1 MAFENLTARL
11 GEVFRRLRGKGKL
24 TEADVNEALREVR
37 VALLEA
43 DVNLKVTRDL
53 IARVR
58 ERAVGEEVM
67 ASLTPA
73 QTVLKIVYE
82 EMTRVLGGKTSRLDL
97 GGNPPVPVMLVGLH
111 GSGKTTTAGKLA
123 VFLSKQGRFP
133 LLVATDV
140 YRPAAPRQLEVVAG
154 QARVPF
160 FFLPGAPPVAI
171 ARRGLEQARHQG
183 RDVVLI
189 DTAGR
194 LQVDEELM
202 AELVEMK
209 AAVAPRECLLVVDAM
224 TGQEAVNVARSF
236 HEQLG
241 LTGVILTKLDGDAR
255 GGAALSVQAVTGC
268 PVKLVGVGERLDAL
282 EPFHP
287 DRMASRILGMGDLAS
302 LVEKAEA
309 AVEAERI
316 RELERRIRT
325 QEFTLDDYLE
335 QLKQVRRM
343 GPLDQLLGL
352 IPGLGRA
359 VPQVQVDEKDL
370 VRTEAIICSMTREE
384 RRDPSIIG
392 ASRKR
397 RIAAGSGTTVQDV
410 NRVLKGYEQARRL
423 LRQLPDME
431 KSMKRGGGRL
441 WR

>member
-11 GEVFRRLRGKGKL
+11 GDVFRRLRGKGKL

-43 DVNLKVTRDL
+43 DVNLKVVRDL
-53 IARVR
+53 VARVR

-82 EMTRVLGGKTSRLDL
+82 EMTRILGGKASRLDL
-97 GGNPPVPVMLVGLH
+97 GGNSPVPIMLVGLH

-123 VFLSKQGRFP
+123 LTLRKQGRFP

-140 YRPAAPRQLEVVAG
+140 YRPAAPRQLEVVAQ
-154 QARVPF
+154 QAQVPF
-160 FFLPGAPPVAI
+160 FFLPGASPLVI
-171 ARRGLEQARHQG
+171 ARRGLEHARQTG
-183 RDVVLI
+183 RDVVLV

-194 LQVDEELM
+194 LQVDTELM
-202 AELVEMK
+202 AELQDMK
-209 AAVAPRECLLVVDAM
+209 AALGPRECLLVVDAM
-224 TGQEAVNVARSF
+224 TGQEAVNVARAF

-255 GGAALSVQAVTGC
+255 GGAALSVLAVTGC
-268 PVKLVGVGERLDAL
+268 PVKLVGTGEKLDAL
-282 EPFHP
+282 ESFHP

-309 AVEAERI
+309 AVEAQRV
-316 RELERRIRT
+316 RELERKIRS

-335 QLKQVRRM
+335 QLKQVRKM
-343 GPLDQLLGL
+343 GPLDQLLSL
-352 IPGLGRA
+352 IPGLGRS

-384 RRDPSIIG
+384 RRNPAIIG

-423 LRQLPDME
+423 LKQLPDME
-431 KSMKRGGGRL
+431 KTIKKGGGRL

>member
-11 GEVFRRLRGKGKL
+11 GDVFRRLRGKGKL

-43 DVNLKVTRDL
+43 DVNLKVARDL

-82 EMTRVLGGKTSRLDL
+82 EMTRLLGGRASRLDL
-97 GGNPPVPVMLVGLH
+97 GGSPPMPVMLVGLH
-111 GSGKTTTAGKLA
+111 GSGKTTTGGKLA
-123 VFLSKQGRFP
+123 FTLRRQGRFP

-140 YRPAAPRQLEVVAG
+140 YRPAAPRQLEVVADRAG
-154 QARVPF
+154 VPF
-160 FFLPGAPPVAI
+160 FFQDGASPVVI
-171 ARRGLEQARHQG
+171 ARRGLERARETG
-183 RDVVLI
+183 RDVVII

-194 LQVDEELM
+194 LQVDAELM
-202 AELVEMK
+202 AELEEMK
-209 AAVAPRECLLVVDAM
+209 AAVTPRECLLVVDAM
-224 TGQEAVNVARSF
+224 TGQEAVNVAQAF
-236 HEQLG
+236 HERLG

-268 PVKLVGVGERLDAL
+268 PVKLAGMGEKLDAL

-302 LVEKAEA
+302 LVERAEA
-309 AVEAERI
+309 ALEVEKA
-316 RELERRIRT
+316 RELEKKIRT
-325 QEFTLDDYLE
+325 MEFTLEDYLE
-335 QLKQVRRM
+335 QLKQVRKM
-343 GPLDQLLGL
+343 GPLDQLLSL

-359 VPQVQVDEKDL
+359 VPQVQVDEKGL
-370 VRTEAIICSMTREE
+370 VRTEAIICSMTRGE
-384 RRDPSIIG
+384 RRNPALIG

-397 RIAAGSGTTVQDV
+397 RIAAGSGTSVQEV

-423 LRQLPDME
+423 LKQLPDME
-431 KSMKRGGGRL
+431 KTMRKGGGRL
-441 WR
+441 WQ